1 MNILFLDQ
9 FATPGGGQR
18 SLFELMP
25 HVRTRGWNARVALP
39 GEGIFSGMLRAA
51 GFPVDF
57 IPCRAYT
64 PARKTALDIVHF
76 GGDLRRTCQAISALV
91 AAHRTDLLYVN
102 GPRLLPAAAWIAR
115 RHSIPLIYHC
125 HHRLQQAVAIRL
137 AAEALR
143 WAHASVIACCRFAGS
158 PLQSFVPESRS
169 HVIYNGV
176 PSPSWRRRPRDP
188 VQAWNIGVV
197 GRVEPEKGQLEF
209 IEAARIL
216 SSESGNCR
224 FLVAGAPLFSG
235 PEYMEKVRAAA
246 RGLPVQ
252 FLGWQ
257 ENVGSIFGQLD
268 LLVVPSADIDSTP
281 RVIVEALSGGIPVV
295 AFPSGGIPEIIEDRN
310 TGFLTKTRSAASLA
324 AAIRTVLTMGWRPL
338 REVAQRGRAAWERK
352 YTLERFQEAVGD
364 VIAAASSCPTLLNRS
379 AATTAI
385 SAETRK
391 TAP

>member
-18 SLFELMP
+18 SLLELLP
-25 HVRTRGWNARVALP
+25 HMRARGWNARVALP
-39 GEGIFSGMLRAA
+39 GEGAFSRLSRAGGA
-51 GFPVDF
+51 PVDF

-64 PARKTALDIVHF
+64 PARKTALDFVRF
-76 GGDLRRTCQAISALV
+76 GGALRRTSQAISALI
-91 AAHRTDLLYVN
+91 AEHRTDLLYVN

-115 RHSIPLIYHC
+115 RYSIPLIFHC
-125 HHRLQQAVAIRL
+125 HHRLQQPVAIRL
-137 AAEALR
+137 AGEALR

-158 PLQSFVPESRS
+158 PLQPYVPEPRFQ
-169 HVIYNGV
+169 VIYNGV

-188 VQAWNIGVV
+188 IQAWNIGVV

-216 SSESGNCR
+216 SYESGNFR

-235 PEYMEKVRAAA
+235 AEYLEKVRAAA

-257 ENVGSIFGQLD
+257 EDVGSTFGQLD
-268 LLVVPSADIDSTP
+268 LLVVPSTDLDSTP
-281 RVIVEALSGGIPVV
+281 RVIVEALAGGIPVV
-295 AFPSGGIPEIIEDRN
+295 AFPSGGIPEIIEDRS
-310 TGFLTKTRSAASLA
+310 TGFLAKTRSAASLA
-324 AAIRTVLTMGWRPL
+324 ARIRSVLTMGLQSL
-338 REVAQRGRAAWERK
+338 REVAERGRAAWERK

-364 VIAAASSCPTLLNRS
+364 VIAAASSCPTLRNRN

-385 SAETRK
+385 SAETRR
-391 TAP
+391 TA